1 MDDTKKVVSDIK
13 KALLDLK
20 YDDPKLD
27 SIRQNLTID
36 ILKYMHTKV
45 KTIEEKTVQKDINL
59 VEPIPHY
66 KNMSMKPIRYKFM
79 KERNK

>member
-36 ILKYMHTKV
+36 ILKYMHSKV

-66 KNMSMKPIRYKFM
+66 RNMPMKPIRYKFM